1 MNCEQ
6 IRIILKSFGEG
17 ALNAETSRAVRKH
30 LASCAACASSLSPA
44 ERMEIL
50 PALDDDIEPS
60 ADFALRFQSMLQ
72 ERRRGAASVSRPIP
86 WWKVVFVWGRP
97 WSFAAAGALAAVLIA
112 GVFWGGYLRAT
123 RELPKDMNEL
133 SIAEHLPLLQDMAVI
148 SNLDLLED
156 FDTIE
161 NLTPGVEG
169 VKARRSNP

>member
-6 IRIILKSFGEG
+6 IRNILKAFGEG
-17 ALNAETSRAVRKH
+17 MLNAEDSRAVRGH
-30 LASCAACASSLSPA
+30 LASCFACASRLSPA

-50 PALDDDIEPS
+50 PSLDDEIEPS
-60 ADFALRFQSMLQ
+60 EDFTARFHARLQ
-72 ERRRGAASVSRPIP
+72 ERGRKAVSISRPVP

-97 WSFAAAGALAAVLIA
+97 WNYAAAGALAAILIA
-112 GVFWGGYLRAT
+112 GVFWGGYLHGT
-123 RELPKDMNEL
+123 RELSGDMNEL

-161 NLTPGVEG
+161 SLSPEREG
-169 VKARRSNP
+169 AKIQRSNP